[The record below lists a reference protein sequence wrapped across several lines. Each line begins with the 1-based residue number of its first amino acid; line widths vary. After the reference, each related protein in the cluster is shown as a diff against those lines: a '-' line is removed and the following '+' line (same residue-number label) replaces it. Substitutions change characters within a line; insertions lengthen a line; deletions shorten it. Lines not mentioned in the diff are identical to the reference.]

1 MTLKLAQ
8 VAWLSIKLTT
18 DNCWMNIGTVIRRIR
33 QEKKLT
39 LEELAFQA
47 GTDATNLSR
56 IEREMQNPTPDLLEK
71 ISISLELPISSLY
84 LMVEQNIEPYVN
96 TSNPSEL
103 KQAKKRLDQFV
114 TRFMLL
120 DNKNQLLANEFL
132 GAMLKSQEKSKD

>member
-1 MTLKLAQ
+1 
-8 VAWLSIKLTT
+8 
-18 DNCWMNIGTVIRRIR
+18 MNIGTVIRRIR

-71 ISISLELPISSLY
+71 IAISLELPISSLY
-84 LMVEQNIEPYVN
+84 LMVEQNIEPYAVDTADFKN
-96 TSNPSEL
+96 A
-103 KQAKKRLDQFV
+103 QKRLTQFV

-120 DNKNQLLANEFL
+120 NGSNQNLVNEFL
-132 GAMLKSQEKSKD
+132 SAMLKSQDKTKS